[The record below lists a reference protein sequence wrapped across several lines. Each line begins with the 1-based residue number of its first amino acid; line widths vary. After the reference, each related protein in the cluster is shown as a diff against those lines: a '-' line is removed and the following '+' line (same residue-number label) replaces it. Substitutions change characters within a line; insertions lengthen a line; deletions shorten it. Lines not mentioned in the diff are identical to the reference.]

1 MAISGAAPGAFF
13 PLAWTMLFNLASLKE
28 RNEGQAKRGGKEAQS
43 YIATTPAV
51 VPWGLL
57 F

>member
-1 MAISGAAPGAFF
+1 VAISGAAPGAFF